1 MHVNDAGA
9 GPEPATAPLPP
20 SRMRIAVVAPPW
32 LPVPPIGYG
41 GTEAVLDGLCR
52 GLAQD
57 GHDVLLCTTDD
68 STCPVERWAGLPR
81 SLGVEA
87 MSAARELRHVV
98 TAYDAIA
105 DWGADVVH
113 DHTVAGPFY
122 ADQVPGLSVVT
133 TNHGPFD
140 AELGPIYGALA
151 GRVPIIAISRHQ
163 AATSGRIPIAAVIH
177 HAVDPA
183 QFPVG
188 TGGGGYALF
197 LGRMTPT
204 KGVDEAIRLARAA
217 GVPLQ
222 IAAKMREPDERAFF
236 ERVVAPRLGP
246 DVEYVGEVGGAEKL
260 GLLGEARCLL
270 NPIAWPEP
278 FGMVMVEA
286 LACGTP
292 VIATPAGAA
301 PEIVEDGVTGYLRV
315 EEPDLV
321 AALDA
326 AGGLDRAACRRS
338 VERRFAL
345 PRLAREHLGLYNCVR
360 CGARSAVGPVW
371 GRVPEAAESSA
382 WTTKRVSATREA
394 TPSLR

>member
-9 GPEPATAPLPP
+9 TPEPTAPLP
-20 SRMRIAVVAPPW
+20 SARLRIAVVAPPW
-32 LPVPPIGYG
+32 LPVPPTGYG

-68 STCPVERWAGLPR
+68 STCPVERWAALPR

-98 TAYDAIA
+98 TAYEAIA

-122 ADQVPGLSVVT
+122 ADQVPSLPVVT

-140 AELGPIYGALA
+140 AEFGPIYGALA

-188 TGGGGYALF
+188 TGDGGYALF

-204 KGVDEAIRLARAA
+204 KGVEEAIRLARAA

-260 GLLGEARCLL
+260 ALLADARCLL

-292 VIATPAGAA
+292 VVACDVPGVREVLDGRATLVDPGD
-301 PEIVEDGVTGYLRV
+301 IDGLVETAERLGGPV
-315 EEPDLV
+315 PDPPPFTWD
-321 AALDA
+321 DA
-326 AGGLDRAACRRS
+326 AQATWKVYA
-338 VERRFAL
+338 
-345 PRLAREHLGLYNCVR
+345 
-360 CGARSAVGPVW
+360 
-371 GRVPEAAESSA
+371 EAAS
-382 WTTKRVSATREA
+382 R
-394 TPSLR
+394 